1 MEETF
6 DVVVIGAGP
15 AGENV
20 VDRAVRGGLSA
31 AIVESE
37 LAGGECSYW
46 ACIPSKALLR
56 PVELHA
62 AAERVPGLSVGR
74 IDAAA
79 VLARRDEA
87 VSNYDD
93 GGQAKWIASVP
104 ATLVRGKARL
114 DGPKRVAVGDRV
126 LVARHAVV
134 LGTGTGALIPDVP
147 GLAEAK
153 PWTNREATGVKSVP
167 RRLVVLGGGVVACEM
182 GQALHALGATE
193 TTLLVRGGSLL
204 PRNEPFAGEAV
215 EKALRESGID
225 VRLRAD
231 VTRVERPVEGGPV
244 TVHLGDGSTVEADEI
259 LVATGRTPNTT
270 GIGLPSVGLP
280 EGKYVEVDDSLRAK
294 DVPEG
299 WLYVVG
305 DANGRNLL
313 THMGKYQARVCGDVI
328 VARARGDKEDDG
340 PWSSLRAGADGR
352 GAPQVVFTDPQVA
365 AAGLTAAQA
374 RERGHTIRV
383 VEYELPSVS
392 GAYLRA
398 DGPGKAS
405 AVVDEDRRVL
415 LGVTFVGSEVAELL
429 HAGTV
434 AVTAEVPLE
443 RLWHA
448 VPSYPT
454 VSEVW
459 LRLLEAYGL

>member
-1 MEETF
+1 M
-6 DVVVIGAGP
+6 VIGAGP